1 MKRTLAFLFPMVAVM
16 LLLLGGEVRADMA
29 SPGSCL
35 GGGSHDEGHDS
46 GSPRGQLSPP
56 NKHGQ
61 RRVGVGLLSAAFV
74 TSGWLFFR
82 RQEPKG

>member
-1 MKRTLAFLFPMVAVM
+1 MKRTLAFLFPIVAGV
-16 LLLLGGEVRADMA
+16 LLLLGGEVRADM
-29 SPGSCL
+29 CF
-35 GGGSHDEGHDS
+35 GGGTHDEGQDS

-56 NKHGQ
+56 NKNGK

-74 TSGWLFFR
+74 TTGWLFFR